1 MSLEF
6 TIIPITSDFLSFAY
20 DIQTK
25 IKDNVELEIK
35 TSIDTSIDTNYSSLL
50 STRINKWRKLSHNVV
65 TIDQD
70 YNESHSIV
78 VIFSDKGSRSQV
90 MEVDEFI
97 DLLASFEDND
107 EDKDTDEHK
116 DTNTDDKNKTDT
128 KSSDDN
134 QDGGCIIM

>member
-6 TIIPITSDFLSFAY
+6 TIIPVTSNFVSAAY

-25 IKDNVELEIK
+25 IKDNVELLDIK
-35 TSIDTSIDTNYSSLL
+35 TSIDTNYSSPL
-50 STRINKWRKLSHNVV
+50 STRTNKWRKLSHNVI

-78 VIFSDKGSRSQV
+78 VIFSDKGSRPQV

-97 DLLASFEDND
+97 DLLASFEDD
-107 EDKDTDEHK
+107 DEHEEHEEQSS
-116 DTNTDDKNKTDT
+116 DTTETKT
-128 KSSDDN
+128 SDDN

>member
-6 TIIPITSDFLSFAY
+6 TIIPVTSNFVSFAY
-20 DIQTK
+20 DIQIK
-25 IKDNVELEIK
+25 IKYNVGLDIK
-35 TSIDTSIDTNYSSLL
+35 TSIDTNYSSPL
-50 STRINKWRKLSHNVV
+50 STRTNKWRKLSHNVI

-78 VIFSDKGSRSQV
+78 VIFSDKGSRPQV

-97 DLLASFEDND
+97 DLLVSFEDD
-107 EDKDTDEHK
+107 DEHK
-116 DTNTDDKNKTDT
+116 DTNTDNNNTIDT
-128 KSSDDN
+128 KTSDDN

>member
-1 MSLEF
+1 MSLDF
-6 TIIPITSDFLSFAY
+6 SIIPVISDFVSAAY

-25 IKDNVELEIK
+25 IKNNIELEIN
-35 TSIDTSIDTNYSSLL
+35 ISIDTNYNSSLN
-50 STRINKWRKLSHNVV
+50 SRINKWKKLSHNII

-70 YNESHSIV
+70 YNESHSIIV
-78 VIFSDKGSRSQV
+78 LFSDKGSRAQV

-97 DLLASFEDND
+97 DLLVSFEDD
-107 EDKDTDEHK
+107 DD
-116 DTNTDDKNKTDT
+116 DDKEQKSTDPKDN